1 VTPALYECVV
11 RHARTTPRRHSFAYR
26 TYQWLVDLDALP
38 PNRWLAGFHARD
50 HVGDPARSIRR
61 NLDDFLAGH
70 GIDLA
75 GGRILMLANARS
87 LGYVFNPLSVYW
99 CRHAD
104 GTLRAVVAE
113 VHNTYGGMHCYLLQT
128 DPRGKADTAKE
139 LYVSP
144 FFGVDGTYHLTLPE
158 PAESLALTVAL
169 DKRFVA
175 TLRGRRRRPG
185 LAAMLRHP
193 LVTYAVTARI
203 RLQGIRLYLKGLPV
217 MPR

>member
-1 VTPALYECVV
+1 VTPSLYECVV
-11 RHARTTPRRHSFAYR
+11 RHARTTPLRHSFAYR
-26 TYQWLVDLDALP
+26 TYQWLVDLDELP
-38 PNRWLAGFHARD
+38 RNRWLAGFHARD

-75 GGRILMLANARS
+75 GGRILMLTNARS
-87 LGYVFNPLSVYW
+87 LGYVFNPLTVYW

-113 VHNTYGGMHCYLLQT
+113 VHNTYGGRHCYLLT
-128 DPRGKADTAKE
+128 TETEDTAKE

-144 FFGVDGTYHLTLPE
+144 FFGVDGTYHLRLPE
-158 PAESLALTVAL
+158 PDESLALTVAL

-175 TLRGRRRRPG
+175 TLRGQRRRPG
-185 LAAMLRHP
+185 LTAMLRHP
-193 LVTYAVTARI
+193 LVTFAVTARI
-203 RLQGIRLYLKGLPV
+203 RAQGIRLYLKGLPV

>member
-1 VTPALYECVV
+1 VTPAVYECVL

-26 TYQWLVDLDALP
+26 TYQWLVDLDELP
-38 PNRWLAGFHARD
+38 RDRWLASFQSRD
-50 HVGDPARSIRR
+50 HLGDPAHSIRR

-75 GGRILMLANARS
+75 GGRIRMLTNARS
-87 LGYVFNPLSVYW
+87 FGHVFNPLTVYW

-113 VHNTYGGMHCYLLQT
+113 VHNTYGGRHCYLLAP
-128 DPRGKADTAKE
+128 DASDRADVAKE
-139 LYVSP
+139 FYVSP
-144 FFGVDGTYHLTLPE
+144 FFDVAGTYHMRLPE
-158 PAESLALTVAL
+158 PDESLALTVAL

-175 TLRGRRRRPG
+175 TLQGRRRRPG
-185 LAAMLRHP
+185 TAALLRHP
-193 LVTYAVTARI
+193 LVTFAVTARI
-203 RLQGIRLYLKGLPV
+203 RVQGIRLYLKGLPV